1 MSCTIEHSPLYR
13 WSPVLQVRAQLLHY
27 VLKIF
32 FFWSN
37 PILLNWRKVILWTV
51 TLRSVFSVSSYQ
63 KRFAVLLPCAR
74 LYNLKHRN
82 GYYVG
87 SFFLLNVEPSI
98 FEPKPWILFLRLS
111 RKPISVELN
120 NIYRPLI
127 LYLGSSSRI
136 RISLNSDSNVTR
148 FATTFLKKLATFS

>member
-1 MSCTIEHSPLYR
+1 M
-13 WSPVLQVRAQLLHY
+13 
-27 VLKIF
+27 
-32 FFWSN
+32 
-37 PILLNWRKVILWTV
+37 
-51 TLRSVFSVSSYQ
+51 
-63 KRFAVLLPCAR
+63 
-74 LYNLKHRN
+74 N